1 VIAAGWLLALG
12 CVGAPAE
19 PVATPSPPEPV
30 VEAAPAPAPLPA
42 PVGEP
47 IALHFTWSN
56 ISAMHRDVMLAAD
69 AKALLGR
76 GLIGLVGA
84 PPAPIRVS
92 YDAVAVRGEIALVV
106 ESAAAITVAP
116 RFSAGGVDLAPLAP
130 ITRALVAYRQRV
142 ARMDMRFHNFRA
154 AVWVGGCR
162 LEAAEQRPYDG
173 GVLSPCV
180 GVAGAEVCGEAESEG
195 VRLPAP
201 ALDELRR
208 CFGA

>member
-1 VIAAGWLLALG
+1 MIGAGWLFGLA
-12 CVGAPAE
+12 CVSAPPAPE
-19 PVATPSPPEPV
+19 ASPSPTPPG
-30 VEAAPAPAPLPA
+30 VEVAPAPAPVAA

-47 IALHFTWSN
+47 IELRFAWSN
-56 ISAMHRDVMLAAD
+56 ISALHRNVLLAAD

-76 GLIGLVGA
+76 GLGGLVVA
-84 PPAPIRVS
+84 PPAPIRIS

-116 RFSAGGVDLAPLAP
+116 RFSEGGVELSPLAP

-142 ARMDMRFHNFRA
+142 GRMDMRFHNFRA

-180 GVAGAEVCGEAESEG
+180 EVAGAEVCGEAEAGG

-201 ALDELRR
+201 VLEGLRR
-208 CFGA
+208 CFRA